1 MASLWDRPEETV
13 NAGHVPR
20 VPAAGYDTGPGTA
33 AARKLMAQDRYLEL
47 DRALGAAAS
56 GVEASEAHGCL
67 CGALCTDAAFP
78 ANEWAAEVLP
88 EDADP
93 GSVPPLVD
101 LLGDLRDTTAATLAG
116 DDMDFQPMLPR
127 DDAPLDE
134 RVRALAA
141 WCAGFLYG
149 LGRSGALDALPGDLQ
164 EIVQDFSEIS
174 RAALAHGEGGEDAE
188 RDYAELVEFVRAS
201 VQLAWEEL
209 APQRN
214 KAAAGS
220 SVNH

>member
-1 MASLWDRPEETV
+1 
-13 NAGHVPR
+13 
-20 VPAAGYDTGPGTA
+20 
-33 AARKLMAQDRYLEL
+33 MAQDRYEEL
-47 DRALGAAAS
+47 DKALGAAAS

-78 ANEWAAEVLP
+78 AKEWAAELLP
-88 EDADP
+88 DDADP

-101 LLGDLRDTTAATLAG
+101 LLEDLRDATAATLAG
-116 DDMDFQPMLPR
+116 EDMDFQPMLPR
-127 DDAPLDE
+127 DDAPLEE

-149 LGRSGALDALPGDLQ
+149 MGRSGALDKLPGDLT

-174 RAALAHGEGGEDAE
+174 RAGLAHGESGEAAE

-201 VQLAWEEL
+201 AQLAWEEL
-209 APQRN
+209 APQRAR
-214 KAAAGS
+214 AASGS
-220 SVNH
+220 SIDH

>member
-1 MASLWDRPEETV
+1 MS
-13 NAGHVPR
+13 
-20 VPAAGYDTGPGTA
+20 
-33 AARKLMAQDRYLEL
+33 QDRYQEL

-67 CGALCTDAAFP
+67 CGALCTDGAFP
-78 ANEWAAEVLP
+78 ATEWAAELLP
-88 EDADP
+88 DDADP
-93 GSVPPLVD
+93 GSLPPLVE
-101 LLGDLRDTTAATLAG
+101 LLGELREVTASTLAG
-116 DDMDFQPMLPR
+116 EDMDFQPMLPR
-127 DDAPLDE
+127 DDAPLEE

-149 LGRSGALDALPGDLQ
+149 LGRSGALDKLPGDLT

-174 RAALAHGEGGEDAE
+174 RAGLGHGESGETAE

-209 APQRN
+209 APQRGQ
-214 KAAAGS
+214 AAAGS
-220 SVNH
+220 AANH